1 MEHAQLDCGIDV
13 KDVLDTER
21 HMTDSPYQNIAL
33 LVARQEFNEN
43 ILTDIFMIRLA
54 EKLYFAKKSLEMDA
68 EERADFC
75 RVDNEDRLPN
85 YEEIHVKQKYKN
97 YASLCRF
104 LNEPDKLTGKQR
116 TKQIERFKR
125 CFNWKKTGSGQEI
138 VITQKYS
145 KPKPEKLRG
154 SGNAIYIKHIEYLLL
169 AYLYHCKENTAQ
181 MSLTDMIIQFGM
193 VKGAYPQL
201 KQRLYEMEDFNFI
214 DCAVKDFVQDT
225 QNISYQLIDRTLK
238 SLCDRRLITC
248 EKIILVDNKE
258 ATLKQKDIIRHT
270 ELVLLKKFGL
280 KKISQVHMQPDIQR
294 KFYAERNKLLQE
306 EHGWKY
312 IQTKY
317 QLKSKQE
324 DILYGIQGITQ
335 EIKRELAELFRMRM
349 YHEYDKKK
357 QKYYNEIV
365 DFSRLFDESENSDN
379 ETNIAC
385 HDIVADVKSA
395 DKQKYLDKYEE
406 MIRKYIG

>member
-1 MEHAQLDCGIDV
+1 
-13 KDVLDTER
+13 
-21 HMTDSPYQNIAL
+21 
-33 LVARQEFNEN
+33 
-43 ILTDIFMIRLA
+43 
-54 EKLYFAKKSLEMDA
+54 
-68 EERADFC
+68 
-75 RVDNEDRLPN
+75 
-85 YEEIHVKQKYKN
+85 
-97 YASLCRF
+97 
-104 LNEPDKLTGKQR
+104 
-116 TKQIERFKR
+116 
-125 CFNWKKTGSGQEI
+125 
-138 VITQKYS
+138 
-145 KPKPEKLRG
+145 
-154 SGNAIYIKHIEYLLL
+154 
-169 AYLYHCKENTAQ
+169 

-201 KQRLYEMEDFNFI
+201 KQRLYEMEDFNFE
-214 DCAVKDFVQDT
+214 DCVVKDFVQDT

-385 HDIVADVKSA
+385 HDIMANVKSA